1 MLALPFQRYHLVCY
15 SKANYT
21 VTNKPSQGAFLGAVG
36 DRLHRHRQAFPW
48 HPSQNTKGQTTLM
61 ADKPSFIS
69 DYTRGLTTPR
79 QMSFPLPEHQETDY
93 QGRSVLP
100 WNLSQSTCMGTDYMK
115 KTNWLKADQQ
125 ISPPLGLL

>member
-48 HPSQNTKGQTTLM
+48 HPSQNTKGQTTLYNGRQ
-61 ADKPSFIS
+61 AFLYLRLHQRT
-69 DYTRGLTTPR
+69 DYTKTDEFSSPRAPGDRLPR
-79 QMSFPLPEHQETDY
+79 QISPPLEFVSKH
-93 QGRSVLP
+93 L
-100 WNLSQSTCMGTDYMK
+100 GTDYMK

-125 ISPPLGLL
+125 FSPPLGLL